1 MSSPLSVPP
10 TDFDEPSRDEQVE
23 LAEKPSD
30 YVSPYEYYVDI
41 PEWHRKILDKAMARY
56 EAVGIEGR
64 SWEEIEQ
71 ELIAEGLIKAD

>member
-41 PEWHRKILDKAMARY
+41 PEWHRKILDKAMVRY

-64 SWEEIEQ
+64 PWDEVKEELDKEFF
-71 ELIAEGLIKAD
+71 KR